1 MPMKDLKLTKEE
13 QKLIKTAEAVLEL
26 CPPTESNLL
35 IVPVFAETID
45 LLRDRLSHTGT
56 QSVKRNEA
64 KSNKEALVVDVSEE
78 KTALIQYVTEK
89 LGAFAEYARKEK
101 DTQLTNLLPS
111 VRLTQLN
118 KQKTVNLIL
127 VINTFVSAAEK
138 LDATKLAKYGVPNTW
153 LATVKA
159 KTLAYKANN
168 TTKES
173 LKADQPKQTVEF
185 KTVIADIKDYL
196 LTLTN
201 LVGGYKEAAPK
212 LHENCNA
219 VLAPKKKGSR
229 TSSKKSTSKS
239 LMRTKAAKKLKK
251 DLDNNTGI
259 VKDI

>member
-1 MPMKDLKLTKEE
+1 MKDLKLRKEE
-13 QKLIKTAEAVLEL
+13 QKLIQTAEAVLEL
-26 CPPTESNLL
+26 CPTTQSNLL

-45 LLRDRLSHTGT
+45 LLRDRLNHTDA
-56 QSVKRNEA
+56 QSVKRHEA
-64 KSNKEALVVDVSEE
+64 KSNKEAVVTDVSAE

-111 VRLTQLN
+111 VRLAQLS

-127 VINTFVSAAEK
+127 AINTFVSAAEK
-138 LDATKLAKYGVPNTW
+138 LDATKLAKYGVSNTW
-153 LATVKA
+153 LETVKD

-173 LKADQPKQTVEF
+173 LKANQPKETVEF

-201 LVGGYKEAAPK
+201 LVSGYKADAPK
-212 LHENCNA
+212 LYEDCNA
-219 VLAPKKKGSR
+219 LLAPKKKGAR
-229 TSSKKSTSKS
+229 TGSKRSTSKS
-239 LMRTKAAKKLKK
+239 SMRTKAAKKLQK
-251 DLDNNTGI
+251 DIDNNTSI